1 MVAPPQ
7 DVVFLLDIASAFFNN
22 LSTDV
27 IDFLISEG
35 VQVPPRPPTI
45 NNHQGNQRLLMV
57 KNAAAEVEN
66 KIRMIKKAV
75 QPETRSL
82 HTRTF
87 LGILVG
93 ITSIKMSGL
102 GSSFQSEGGNYMVA
116 ESLEGFVL
124 ASEGVDYND
133 PEEQV
138 TMGIMTL
145 GG

>member
-27 IDFLISEG
+27 IEFLISEG
-35 VQVPPRPPTI
+35 VQVPPRPPTK

-75 QPETRSL
+75 QPEIRSL
-82 HTRTF
+82 HTRKF
-87 LGILVG
+87 MGIIG
-93 ITSIKMSGL
+93 RKPSTKMAGL
-102 GSSFQSEGGNYMVA
+102 GSSFQYRDNNSMVA
-116 ESLEGFVL
+116 E
-124 ASEGVDYND
+124 
-133 PEEQV
+133 
-138 TMGIMTL
+138 
-145 GG
+145 